1 MAGKSDIGRN
11 LRNAQKKRDKD
22 KEDREK
28 AAEKRQRQNE
38 QRQRESEDRIG
49 SRQPRK
55 FTRPTDESSEGN
67 RYSYKP
73 KTPAKTTTTDE
84 SSESKRY
91 SYKPKTPDRT
101 SESERF
107 SYKPKE
113 PDRTSE
119 ANRYSYKPQDDS
131 DDDDEDK
138 PREWREPTQ
147 PAPRVLY
154 DLAPAPSARDAVS
167 LTSEPVDTG
176 SSRFDTTS
184 ISPTTIT
191 SPTLRDWRG
200 PVEGPRTREEAEN
213 RGGMGPQLP
222 GAGAAIMGPLLTKP
236 LEWGLRLTGQG
247 DKADRM
253 VSGAPRGELPEPGM
267 ASWASGY
274 GWNRDRVGEPLPET
288 TDASDPSAPYA
299 YMLGRN
305 IENAAPGSVYQPLGE
320 SAAAERYNYEVAE
333 GLKDADITPG
343 EWWDRTTG
351 GIGRRAD
358 ILGQAWKDWR
368 SGEKGIIG
376 AAMSLNDT
384 EAPPPSPLYTIPI
397 IPRAAKEL
405 DVRTLAFYNATQ
417 DYMNTRRLPGGE
429 SVGAAWASTDKA
441 LKDIADAEKVQQ
453 TADATGQSILDPRT
467 AWDTFWKTYNTE
479 VGLRR
484 RATSPMGPQANP
496 WKRADLTGADPK
508 NWERAQLNFA
518 TPESIRN
525 TYNAL
530 ENREDTVEKYKEQ
543 AKRFTEAAQTA
554 TSEAERQQ
562 YAIAAADYGAEA
574 YRLTN
579 AHPIALVNQNTDVMA
594 QLWQE
599 IAQPDISDLFGFGIG
614 AIGLSPA
621 ARRLQGVADRAAVP
635 ATKVAEDLSKIAVG
649 PQTRKVLEGA
659 APDGRWNQILQRT
672 VGYTGYSRAERAARD
687 ITNLVT
693 TLVSDTDNAADIKTL
708 LTTLARDPA
717 QLIKGIPA
725 EVFVSP
731 FLRDRAVDGVVK
743 FGAMGM
749 NTKQF
754 RESLN
759 VFRTIADEFLPNS
772 KVLNSEG
779 AVNKADLL
787 IGEFIP
793 AMLQGGYRRYK
804 VATDLG
810 EAPVGAVRARTRTF
824 SGGQAAVEYVDDKG
838 KVLGMT
844 DRMSLVDANRRA
856 TDYTRNYKKG
866 GQQNA
871 TSFLKVLGDARRS
884 VVTPMYIMT
893 QPGTWATNL
902 IGAVSMAAGDGRFN
916 LGNVGDMQSTL
927 QKIYGG
933 VPGTRRSLEGASGS
947 ASAMRDMA
955 GGPSVAGRGGI
966 RGAYD
971 KLKNLYGKIDETV
984 GVPVDYNSTMAAID
998 KMLPPQLKEFVPV
1011 LQENGITDPKVIK
1024 SILNRLHETART
1036 GGDMMAELNRALD
1049 PNTRLFNL
1057 SDVNARWMDVLPAR
1071 SIEEMR
1077 GMVNKPLTKEQWAAE
1092 VEKWADRA
1100 ESGWAA
1106 QLQEAPIV
1114 PQQHSWMKQENA
1126 QDLADMDQMNRLA
1139 QKNGVDLTDWKKQQ
1153 AQELKEIEQRQEMLT
1168 QLVTESSDPKNRYI
1182 LYNLWGQMYDRTA
1195 SVRAELAQRVERTY
1209 ELTAGLPK
1217 EDAAPIWQSEFF
1229 GPARQAWDER
1239 NAAVNTMLEEGVN
1252 NLRTGQNFAPNY
1264 DYWRRLERT
1273 AGQSTTA
1280 LEDTLKIEPGAGRT
1294 DPRLAQ
1300 VIGASRALVDKSVAE
1315 TFLAARRFN
1324 TPGAFDQIISAE
1336 KVNQLAGAQASKYLS
1351 DMYEKLVMKEDNYAA
1366 FLNLRNEVWRQYTT
1380 YAQATQKRA
1389 TRNIIAE
1396 GLSGETRTGMRW
1408 VSDSDGTVELLYP
1421 VRRDITHTVNQKP
1434 EPGQRRKPVKQTDTF
1449 DYWTVRRED
1458 GTITQIP
1465 DNAVPADLKKRY
1477 NGTTPEKIDAEIQ
1490 AEMDNIASVEP
1501 YAADAQSIADRPPTE
1516 TGIAGVWRTDEGDQ
1530 PVRVIRSSGQN
1541 FEGNPTYRVQLPDGS
1556 IVDANMDELLIRT
1569 NDRDLRKLTDV
1580 DMMRQARQ
1588 ELDATEEALSR
1599 TDTRDATSA
1608 RKDMRTAWN
1617 KDVSAKWKKAPSL
1630 DTLANR
1636 YWNKRTGMVVL
1647 PDNIKGI
1654 EDVYGSV
1661 VAGRRI
1667 EGQADVE
1674 ALVQEYVDLLKQRGR
1689 MKGEE
1694 QKLRVQERD
1703 ARTQYVEAENR
1714 RETISK
1720 EQAEQI
1726 RRDLNLGGSASV
1738 QDFEKTIA
1746 TTTRNNTAMGG
1757 IAPVDS
1763 LGHAASH
1770 ALQTIEQMKNYL
1782 LQHGEEILR
1791 PAGGTNEGGAM
1802 RILAEFNRRVKPE
1815 WDTIRQSASEYSTKQ
1830 RSYTLLDAT
1839 NKTRID
1845 EMMSI
1850 FMPYSFFYTRT
1861 AKNALERMVFEP
1873 HIWRRVQQYKA
1884 AMTAE
1889 REQQGEPD
1897 RFGSAYRHVDKD
1909 GNVTYLNLNPTK
1921 YWPTVGSMLYNDYA
1935 DPESA
1940 ESALGFAMENAQMGG
1955 MNFYPDIDAGVKAW
1969 EGKEEDIYL
1978 PNYLPI
1984 GKIAAWGAAALW
1996 GHTPVPGGGGPMR
2009 NIMRPE
2015 FYEYNLKRELTTMV
2029 TEGKITEAEAMMAQD
2044 ILDQERFGREP
2055 LPEQQEYFEP
2065 ERLDSILDD
2074 AAKRAGWTQGTTALT
2089 SWLFGV
2095 GVKPFDTDEM
2105 AAIEANEA
2113 YWNRGY
2119 DATENPYGSRDAMSA
2134 TMQENPE
2141 LNVRWQQS
2149 ASFDEDKDRPGIAA
2163 AETMMYD
2170 EKGGMFDTRQAA
2182 RDAYLKDNFAATEEE
2197 LNDATGEGAFW
2208 KSIEGLKEKYPS
2220 ADDGAGGSGGV
2231 PQGMNPQER
2240 ATWELEQ
2247 FLAASKEGKPEYPEG
2262 GTDEEKKA
2270 YYAAKR
2276 DFDRQQL
2283 DLLEQELGRV
2293 LSDEVDPLA
2302 PHKTPAEWMPVLQ
2315 EMIRGQYASELVRRE
2330 GLQYASPIERE
2341 WSDWESLRQEMS
2353 QAEWAERTKQ
2363 MEEKFAPEQ
2372 VQQWKDYLAIKGDTP
2387 EGKAARAALREQ
2399 YPYISNMNAYAFN
2412 PEEYAATDKQF
2423 GERWGETLQGFPE
2436 WPGDNAT
2443 DAQKEAYNA
2452 AVDRYEQQNPQAI
2465 GLKTW
2470 VYGRNLPDMPEDY
2483 RYPNQYGTDYQEA
2496 QRLFG
2501 ENIFKIAANVPD
2513 YETNKDAWIAYMNKH
2528 EKQLY
2533 GFWEWQKELKEMS
2546 PAEVAQRFP
2555 SEAEDAD
2562 TATERVDPDTY
2573 TGERPF
2579 GSDRV
2584 PLGLDGGPLDITPRA
2599 SEEVPIWPN
2608 ERIPEYIVPGST
2620 AEARAGDRLTPQD
2633 RADAEVVTGAG
2644 LGNSAG
2650 LPSVAAG
2657 PTDEAINLSDPTA
2670 PLFERDRLWGK
2681 DVEAPGAEV
2690 GGASAT
2696 GRTADEYLET
2706 SESWAERQASRAKFA
2721 KSQAEW
2727 NDRKSRVA
2735 TDFGDDAVATWDAY
2749 FDLPKGDARK
2759 QYMKDHPEMKLYNV
2773 AAFNPDEYKAAKEL
2787 FAQEDLMSWVNVP
2800 AWDGTEETDDLR
2812 RQYYQEHPTAF
2823 VVHSWMNG
2831 RPSERDDDKGYDE
2844 EKGTSYFDFGKDYAL
2859 AQEKF
2864 GDDIWQLVA
2873 QYKAIGDDKQARAQF
2888 FDEHENFDAW
2898 NDWWYGN
2905 MPQDEYDPK
2914 YRAKRSGPGYDSLGH
2929 RAFGS
2934 WGGGGGGGGGYG
2946 GGGGEYAPRVEL
2958 PYIQPRGMSGNL
2970 WEAPYVR
2977 QWRPDWLDM
2986 PRAPEIERRQLR
2998 QWR

>member
-1 MAGKSDIGRN
+1 VAGKSDIGRN

-28 AAEKRQRQNE
+28 SAQKRQRQNE
-38 QRQRESEDRIG
+38 QRQAESEERIG
-49 SRQPRK
+49 SKQPRK

-73 KTPAKTTTTDE
+73 KTPAKTTTPDE

-113 PDRTSE
+113 QDRTSE
-119 ANRYSYKPQDDS
+119 ANRYSYKPQDS
-131 DDDDEDK
+131 DDDDDDDDK

-184 ISPTTIT
+184 ITPTTIT

-222 GAGAAIMGPLLTKP
+222 GAGRGFNAGLAIAGPLLQKP

-247 DKADRM
+247 DKVDQLGRNI
-253 VSGAPRGELPEPGM
+253 PGT
-267 ASWASGY
+267 
-274 GWNRDRVGEPLPET
+274 PLPET
-288 TDASDPSAPYA
+288 TDANDPGALSAWW
-299 YMLGRN
+299 LGRN
-305 IENAAPGSVYQPLGE
+305 IENAPPGSIYQSLAD
-320 SAAAERYNYEVAE
+320 SAAGERYNFTAAENRENYLGAERGLNPAQEQFNRGAGTALGNLAMVGPTLFDPNKTWRDVGERVA
-333 GLKDADITPG
+333 A
-343 EWWDRTTG
+343 TG
-351 GIGRRAD
+351 GGILEAASSPFKLNKVSGRIGLAT
-358 ILGQAWKDWR
+358 ANV
-368 SGEKGIIG
+368 
-376 AAMSLNDT
+376 AAGMQMG
-384 EAPPPSPLYTIPI
+384 
-397 IPRAAKEL
+397 
-405 DVRTLAFYNATQ
+405 Q
-417 DYMNTRRLPGGE
+417 DYMNTRQLPGGE
-429 SVGAAWASTDKA
+429 SVGAAWASANKG
-441 LKDIADAEKVQQ
+441 LENIADTEKLQQ
-453 TADATGQSILDPRT
+453 TADATGLSTLDPRT

-484 RATSPMGPQANP
+484 RATTPMGPQANP

-518 TPESIRN
+518 TPESMTA

-543 AKRFTEAAQTA
+543 AKLFTDLAQKA

-579 AHPIALVNQNTDVMA
+579 AHPIALVNENTDVMA
-594 QLWQE
+594 QLWAE
-599 IAQPDISDLFGFGIG
+599 LAQPDITDLFGGGI
-614 AIGLSPA
+614 AALGLSPA
-621 ARRLQGVADRAAVP
+621 ARRLQNVADVASAP
-635 ATKVAEDLSKIAVG
+635 ATRVAEDLSKIAVG

-693 TLVSDTDNAADIKTL
+693 TLVSDTDNATDIKTL

-725 EVFVSP
+725 DMFTSP
-731 FLRDRAVDGVVK
+731 GLQARAVDGVVK

-749 NTKQF
+749 NTKAF
-754 RESLN
+754 KEALN
-759 VFRTIADEFLPNS
+759 VYRTIADEFLPNS
-772 KVLNSEG
+772 KVLNAEG
-779 AVNKADLL
+779 NINKIDLL
-787 IGEFIP
+787 VGEFIP

-824 SGGQAAVEYVDDKG
+824 SGGQAAVEYVDNKG
-838 KVLGMT
+838 NVLGMT

-856 TDYTRNYKKG
+856 TDYTKAAKKG

-871 TSFLKVLGDARRS
+871 TSFLKVLGDAQRS
-884 VVTPMYIMT
+884 LVTPMYIMT
-893 QPGTWATNL
+893 QPGTWATNI

-955 GGPSVAGRGGI
+955 GGASVAGRGGI

-971 KLKNLYGKIDETV
+971 KLKNVYGKIDETA

-998 KMLPPQLKEFVPV
+998 KMLPPVLKAFTQV
-1011 LQENGITDPKVIK
+1011 LQQNGITDPKVLK
-1024 SILNRLHETART
+1024 SITNRLHETART
-1036 GGDMMAELNRALD
+1036 GGDMTAELNRALD

-1182 LYNLWGQMYDRTA
+1182 LYNLWGQMYDRTTA
-1195 SVRAELAQRVERTY
+1195 VRAELAQRVERTY

-1294 DPRLAQ
+1294 DPRLAK
-1300 VIGASRALVDKSVAE
+1300 VIEASRALVDKSVAE

-1396 GLSGETRTGMRW
+1396 GLSGETRTNLRW
-1408 VSDSDGTVELLYP
+1408 DSGPDGTVELLYP
-1421 VRRDITHTVNQKP
+1421 TRKDITHTVNQKP

-1501 YAADAQSIADRPPTE
+1501 YAADAQQAVDRPPTE

-1530 PVRVIRSSGQN
+1530 PVRVIRSSGEN
-1541 FEGNPTYRVQLPDGS
+1541 FEGNKTYRVQLPDGS

-1580 DMMRQARQ
+1580 DVMRQARQ
-1588 ELDATEEALSR
+1588 ELDATEEAISR

-1674 ALVQEYVDLLKQRGR
+1674 ELVQEYVDLLKQRGR
-1689 MKGEE
+1689 LKGEE

-1738 QDFEKTIA
+1738 SDFEKTIA

-1815 WDTIRQSASEYSTKQ
+1815 WDTIRQAASEYSTKQ
-1830 RSYTLLDAT
+1830 RSFTLLDST

-1845 EMMSI
+1845 EMMSL

-1861 AKNALERMVFEP
+1861 AKNALERMIFEP
-1873 HIWRRVQQYKA
+1873 HIFRRVMQYKKG
-1884 AMTAE
+1884 MNQE

-1897 RFGSAYRHVDKD
+1897 RFDGNYRHVDAN

-1921 YWPTVGSMLYNDYA
+1921 YWPTLSTLLYNDYA

-1940 ESALGFAMENAQMGG
+1940 ESALGWAMENAQMGG
-1955 MNFYPDIDAGVKAW
+1955 MNFYPWQDAAKKVA
-1969 EGKEEDIYL
+1969 EGEPENIYV

-1984 GKIAAWGAAALW
+1984 GKIAAWGSSALW

-2055 LPEQQEYFEP
+2055 LPEQQKYFKP

-2105 AAIEANEA
+2105 AAIEANQD

-2163 AETMMYD
+2163 AETLMYD
-2170 EKGGMFDTRQAA
+2170 EKGGMFDARQAA

-2197 LNDATGEGAFW
+2197 LNEATGESAFW
-2208 KSIEGLKEKYPS
+2208 KSIEGLAEKYPS

-2240 ATWELEQ
+2240 ARWELEQ

-2353 QAEWAERTKQ
+2353 AAEWAERTKKMQ
-2363 MEEKFAPEQ
+2363 EKFSPEQ
-2372 VQQWKDYLAIKGDTP
+2372 VQQWQDYLAIKADTP
-2387 EGKAARAALREQ
+2387 EGKEARAALREQ
-2399 YPYISNMNAYAFN
+2399 YPYISNMNVYAFN
-2412 PEEYAATDKQF
+2412 PEDYTATDKQF
-2423 GERWGETLQGFPE
+2423 GEGWGETLQGFPE

-2483 RYPNQYGTDYQEA
+2483 RYPNQYGTDYKEA

-2528 EKQLY
+2528 DKQLY

-2555 SEAEDAD
+2555 SEAEDTD
-2562 TATERVDPDTY
+2562 TTTERIDPDTY

-2650 LPSVAAG
+2650 QPSITAG
-2657 PTDEAINLSDPTA
+2657 ATDEAINLSDPTA

-2681 DVEAPGAEV
+2681 DVEAPGAEL

-2696 GRTADEYLET
+2696 GRTAEEYLET
-2706 SESWAERQASRAKFA
+2706 SESWAKRQASRAKFA

-2735 TDFGDDAVATWDAY
+2735 TDFGDEAVATWDAY

-2773 AAFNPDEYKAAKEL
+2773 AAFNPDEYAQAKEL
-2787 FAQEDLMSWVNVP
+2787 FAQEDLMSWVHVP
-2800 AWDGTEETDDLR
+2800 AWDGTEETDALR

-2873 QYKAIGDDKQARAQF
+2873 QYKALGDDKDARRAF

-2898 NDWWYGN
+2898 NDWWYGGL
-2905 MPQDEYDPK
+2905 PQDEYSPK
-2914 YRAKRSGPGYDSLGH
+2914 YRAKRSGEGYDSLGH

-2934 WGGGGGGGGGYG
+2934 WGGGGGGGGGYGG